1 VINIK
6 YLTKKDKSCKHDPE
20 NNPHIKQEVPPVIMR
35 LNEEL
40 FSRYHKE
47 RNSGKSQETI
57 KLESYVLKRLSDH
70 VKKPMEQVTKQDLI
84 DYFDFLVNH
93 EHLEPYT
100 IVTHKILVKKFF
112 KWLYNTKETGK
123 IPEQVLWIE
132 VNKKKAYKTKTK
144 ADMLTQEEIEK
155 MIGVCKT
162 PLEKA
167 MIAVQSDAATRP
179 GEFLALKVS
188 NVVQEADGFSLCV
201 DGKTGQRI
209 IPLNGSTKYLVD
221 YLNQHPDRDNKNA
234 PLWISKINTQY
245 SVSGFHCML
254 KKIAK
259 RAGITK
265 NVSGH
270 LFRHVRLTQL
280 AKQHLPES
288 IMRNFAG
295 WEANSTMPSV
305 YLHMDGSDVKD
316 AIRKLEPTKAY
327 VLESTIEEQVMQRLE
342 EEKQKIHDEV
352 LQQLLETLKN
362 PQHNAIQDY
371 LFAQSEQP

>member
-6 YLTKKDKSCKHDPE
+6 YLPKKDKSCKHDPE
-20 NNPHIKQEVPPVIMR
+20 NNPHIKQQIPPVIMGI
-35 LNEEL
+35 NEEL

-47 RNSGKSQETI
+47 RNSGKSSETI
-57 KLESYVLKRLSDH
+57 KLESYVLRRLYDH
-70 VKKPMEQVTKQDLI
+70 LQKPMEQVTKQDLV
-84 DYFDFLVNH
+84 DYFDYLAKQ
-93 EHLEPYT
+93 LQPYT

-112 KWLYNTKETGK
+112 KWLYNFQLGDKV
-123 IPEQVLWIE
+123 PEQVSWITFD
-132 VNKKKAYKTKTK
+132 KKKAYKTKTK

-295 WEANSTMPSV
+295 WEANSMMPSV

-327 VLESTIEEQVMQRLE
+327 VLESTIEEQVAQRMKE
-342 EEKQKIHDEV
+342 ESQKIHDEV
-352 LQQLLETLKN
+352 LAQLLETLKN
-362 PQHNAIQDY
+362 PQHTAIQDL
-371 LFAQSEQP
+371 LFAQSEQQ

>member
-6 YLTKKDKSCKHDPE
+6 YLSVVDKSCKHDPE

-47 RNSGKSQETI
+47 RNSGKSHETI

-70 VKKPMEQVTKQDLI
+70 VKKPMEQVSKQDLI
-84 DYFDFLVNH
+84 DYFDFLVSH

-112 KWLYNTKETGK
+112 KWLYHTKETGK

-144 ADMLTQEEIEK
+144 ADMLTPQEVQKI
-155 MIGVCKT
+155 IDACKH

-167 MIAVQSDAATRP
+167 MIAVHADLGTRP
-179 GEFLALKVS
+179 GEFCAMKLG
-188 NVVQEADGFSLCV
+188 NVVQEADGFSICV

-209 IPLNGSTKYLVD
+209 VPLNSSTQYLID
-221 YLNQHPDRDNKNA
+221 YLKQHPDANNKDA
-234 PLWISKINTQY
+234 PLWVSQRNTQY
-245 SVSGFHCML
+245 SKSGFYCMV
-254 KKIAK
+254 KKMAK

-270 LFRHVRLTQL
+270 LFRHTRLTQL
-280 AKQHLPES
+280 AREKLPES
-288 IMRNFAG
+288 VIRNFAG
-295 WEANSTMPSV
+295 WEKNSMMSSV
-305 YLHMDGSDVKD
+305 YIHIDGSDVKE
-316 AIRKLEPTKAY
+316 AIRKVEPQQPLFNTD
-327 VLESTIEEQVMQRLE
+327 TDR
-342 EEKQKIHDEV
+342 QKIKAE
-352 LQQLLETLKN
+352 LREEILAELIETLGD
-362 PQHNAIQDY
+362 PQHKAIQDY
-371 LFAQSEQP
+371 LFAQSQQQP